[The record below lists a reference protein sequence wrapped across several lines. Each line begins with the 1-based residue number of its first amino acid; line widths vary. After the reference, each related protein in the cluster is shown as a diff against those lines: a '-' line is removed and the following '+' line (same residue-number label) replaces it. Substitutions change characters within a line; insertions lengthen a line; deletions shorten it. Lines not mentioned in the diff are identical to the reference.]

1 MFVKSGQPAISPFH
15 RFLSS
20 FFFTKIGDQSVKAD
34 WLGTTLWVEKN

>member
-20 FFFTKIGDQSVKAD
+20 FFLQKLAISQSKQIG
-34 WLGTTLWVEKN
+34 LGQRFG